1 MPSLLGSIR
10 PILHAGVVAQIRNW
24 HISVRLDADP
34 YFNAAEVTAAFSNAD
49 SLEVECW
56 QAQFEACDYS
66 VLRLFQDVRGI
77 GRAKVSGSVGYGFA
91 HWLEL
96 VMESPKEMEEE
107 METGFSTPG
116 LIAFTLPMM
125 VMAAPEDPISVRQ
138 DAFASSEYAIPSTG
152 EVLISIG
159 IAISTGNIAAFP
171 ASVGVSVPTVVHVVY
186 FVLNAKVDDSP
197 EDSAYLT
204 VRF

>member
-1 MPSLLGSIR
+1 MPFLLGSIR
-10 PILHAGVVAQIRNW
+10 PILHASVVAQIRNW

-66 VLRLFQDVRGI
+66 VLRLFQDVRGV

-116 LIAFTLPMM
+116 RGQTSI
-125 VMAAPEDPISVRQ
+125 DPYWLDQ
-138 DAFASSEYAIPSTG
+138 
-152 EVLISIG
+152 
-159 IAISTGNIAAFP
+159 
-171 ASVGVSVPTVVHVVY
+171 VVHVVY

-204 VRF
+204 MRF